1 MLFLVVL
8 VGGLSGFLSGLLGIG
23 GGVIMVPLLFWLL
36 PRWGLSQDV
45 AVPVALGTSLA
56 SAACFTF
63 SGALGHWR
71 RGIIDWRRVPWLI
84 TGGVLGAM
92 AGSTLATWL
101 GGVVVKKSFAF
112 LLLFASYRMAFSP
125 FSRKEGASVRERRG
139 LPFFIIGL
147 ATGLVGSFFGVGG
160 GIVAVPFMVLVYAFP
175 TLEAVA
181 TSSAIIP
188 AIAGA
193 GALAYIFHGWGKA
206 GLPPYSL
213 GYVDLLLWGLLVAGG
228 LLASQ
233 LGVWV
238 GHKAGG
244 ASLRRAF
251 SVLLLFMAIKL
262 FMG

>member
-1 MLFLVVL
+1 MLFLMVF

-23 GGVIMVPLLFWLL
+23 GGIVMVPLLFWLL
-36 PRWGLSQDV
+36 PYWGLSQDV

-63 SGALGHWR
+63 SGALGHWK
-71 RGIIDWRRVPWLI
+71 RGVIDWRRVPWLI
-84 TGGVLGAM
+84 MGGVLGAM
-92 AGSTLATWL
+92 TGSTLATWL
-101 GGVVVKKSFAF
+101 GGVVVKKAFAF
-112 LLLFASYRMAFSP
+112 LLLFAFYRMAFSP
-125 FSRKEGASVRERRG
+125 LSKKEGTPARERRG
-139 LPFFIIGL
+139 LPFFVIGL

-160 GIVAVPFMVLVYAFP
+160 GIVAIPFMVLVYSFP

-193 GALAYIFHGWGKA
+193 GALAYVFHGWGKA

-213 GYVDLLLWGLLVAGG
+213 GYVSLLLWGLLVAGG

-233 LGVWV
+233 GGVWV
-238 GHKAGG
+238 GHKVGG
-244 ASLRRAF
+244 TSLRRAF

-262 FMG
+262 FIG

>member
-1 MLFLVVL
+1 MLFLVVF
-8 VGGLSGFLSGLLGIG
+8 VGALSGFLSGLLGIG

-36 PRWGLSQDV
+36 PHWGLSQDV

-63 SGALGHWR
+63 SGAFGHWR
-71 RGIIDWRRVPWLI
+71 RGVIDWRRVPWLI
-84 TGGVLGAM
+84 MGGVLGAM
-92 AGSTLATWL
+92 MGSTLATWL
-101 GGVVVKKSFAF
+101 GGLVVKKAFAF
-112 LLLFASYRMAFSP
+112 LLIFASYRMAFSP
-125 FSRKEGASVRERRG
+125 LSKKEGAPARERRG

-147 ATGLVGSFFGVGG
+147 ATGTVSSFFGVGG
-160 GIVAVPFMVLVYAFP
+160 GIVAVPLMVLGYAFP

-188 AIAGA
+188 AIAGV
-193 GALAYIFHGWGKA
+193 GALAYVFHGWGKA

-213 GYVDLLLWGLLVAGG
+213 GYVNLLLWGLLVAGG

-233 LGVWV
+233 VGVWV
-238 GHKAGG
+238 GHKVGG
-244 ASLRRAF
+244 APLRKAF